1 MPGLSVFPVGVAFPH
16 TPPAHTAGHNGEIL
30 PMRRR
35 FRPMTFALASALA
48 ALQATSVWGQEPAA
62 VDSAAPADTAA
73 RKTLGELPVYITG
86 YITTS
91 YTWASNPTG
100 DQITGRFY
108 DRYHDTF
115 VPNALRLGIE
125 KLAATDKVDIG
136 ARFELLFGTDAQVT
150 QAFVDGGTFNLGD
163 YGDLTEAYVTL
174 NVPMG
179 GPDNWVQFKA
189 GKMWTLM
196 GYEVIDDVLD
206 PNLSVGNQFT
216 YLENFTNVGVG
227 ADFKLGPSFDAQ
239 LRLINGWDVVQ
250 DNNTSK
256 SLMARVGWT
265 PSPAFTLGVL
275 GYWGPEGTDNTE
287 LTRQGVDVVAT
298 FKGLSKTTLV
308 AQFDYGTDEALGV
321 GGDDAT
327 WWGVGGWI
335 IRDLGSTT
343 QLALRGDYI
352 DDKDGVRTSN
362 VFGFPVAPSRQF
374 GSFAATLNWRVL
386 SKVLIRPEFRFDFSS
401 EDDYGD
407 FDESDNFSFG
417 MGASYQF

>member
-1 MPGLSVFPVGVAFPH
+1 MPRRVRPTTLVLALVSVALPVSG
-16 TPPAHTAGHNGEIL
+16 
-30 PMRRR
+30 
-35 FRPMTFALASALA
+35 ASAQQPDTA
-48 ALQATSVWGQEPAA
+48 AAA
-62 VDSAAPADTAA
+62 PPADTTVK
-73 RKTLGELPVYITG
+73 KTLGELPIYITG

-100 DQITGRFY
+100 DKITGHFY

-150 QAFVDGGTFNLGD
+150 QALVDGGTFNLGD
-163 YGDLTEAYVTL
+163 YGDLTEAYVTI
-174 NVPMG
+174 NVPTG
-179 GPDNWVQFKA
+179 GPDHFVQFKA
-189 GKMWTLM
+189 GKMWTIM

-227 ADFKLGPSFDAQ
+227 ADFKFGPKLDAQ

-250 DNNTSK
+250 DNNTRK
-256 SLMARVGWT
+256 SLMGRVGWNPT
-265 PSPAFTLGVL
+265 STFTLGVL
-275 GYWGPEGTDNTE
+275 GYWGPEQTDNTDD
-287 LTRQGVDVVAT
+287 TRQGVDVVAT
-298 FKGLSKTTLV
+298 FKGLTKTTLV
-308 AQFDYGTDEALGV
+308 GQFDYGSEDGIGSD
-321 GGDDAT
+321 GGSAT
-327 WWGVGGWI
+327 WWGIGGWL
-335 IRDLGSTT
+335 IRDLGATT

-362 VFGFPVAPSRQF
+362 VFGFPAASSRQF
-374 GSFAATLNWRVL
+374 GSVAATLNWRIL
-386 SKVLIRPEFRFDFSS
+386 AKVLVRPELRYDFSS
-401 EDDYGD
+401 KDDYGD
-407 FDESDNFSFG
+407 FDASNNFAVG